1 MRFSSRQEEAEPLD
15 RAPANNP
22 ADQLDAAAAGAEEL
36 EPESL
41 DEVELDFSDD
51 DFSDDDFSDD
61 DFSDD
66 DFSDDEEPV
75 DSEPAAEPLDELLAE
90 LLAASRLSVR

>member
-1 MRFSSRQEEAEPLD
+1 VD
-15 RAPANNP
+15 NP
-22 ADQLDAAAAGAEEL
+22 EGQLDAAAGAELVEPEL
-36 EPESL
+36 EPS

-66 DFSDDEEPV
+66 EVLV
-75 DSEPAAEPLDELLAE
+75 DSELLAEPLDELVAEALAD
-90 LLAASRLSVR
+90 SRLSLR